1 MKDIKTMDELLKS
14 MVFGLVFISILVLTA
29 PFFHKEEV
37 EQIREI
43 DAAIEKEE
51 VKNVI
56 AYTYSEWADYPS
68 EFLVG

>member
-1 MKDIKTMDELLKS
+1 MDELLKS